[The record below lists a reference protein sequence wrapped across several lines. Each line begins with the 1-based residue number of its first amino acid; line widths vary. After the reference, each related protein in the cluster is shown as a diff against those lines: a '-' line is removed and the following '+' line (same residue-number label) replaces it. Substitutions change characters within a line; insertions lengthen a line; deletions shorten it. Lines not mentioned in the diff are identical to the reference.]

1 MFGFQPSARAA
12 RVLVIATAWAASAKT
27 ARADTSVS
35 SDAQLAGP
43 VDRSAIVR
51 AAVARNPAVKAA
63 EQKARAVGLSAQTE
77 GRLPPPEV
85 MGQVWQ
91 VPFSKPYALNSQ
103 MIMIGVHQS
112 FPAPGSLDAR
122 QESRERDAE
131 AEEAMAGDRA
141 RQIARDADHAFVAYV
156 EATAKHRIHGEHLE
170 IARHVLDV
178 AQARHGAGGPLT
190 DVTQAEV
197 EMARVEADVI
207 TDATLVRSAR
217 VRINALLAREPGSAL
232 GPPVEGEPALPA
244 WSTQTLLTKARQVRP
259 ELRAAVAERE
269 AKRLGARAANR
280 EATWPS
286 FKVGAF
292 YFAPT
297 DSAPQHGYGFDAA
310 VTLPWLW
317 GAADRKS
324 AAEEQYAV
332 AASTN
337 VEAAH
342 IPIDAEVVTAE
353 SNAQSAG
360 YRLQVMRD
368 RVLPATKRAFD
379 VARDGYESGR
389 TDELTILAAARAVV
403 DVEHDIVMARGS
415 LDHALAD
422 LDAAVGVHVPLAPL
436 GAFAAAHGD
445 DHGR

>member
-1 MFGFQPSARAA
+1 MAVGASVRAETTPSLDARLAA
-12 RVLVIATAWAASAKT
+12 
-27 ARADTSVS
+27 
-35 SDAQLAGP
+35 P
-43 VDRSAIVR
+43 VDRTVIIR
-51 AAVARNPAVKAA
+51 AAVARNPSVKAA
-63 EQKARAVGLSAQTE
+63 EQKARALGLAARAE

-91 VPFSKPYALNSQ
+91 VPLSKPYALNSQ

-112 FPAPGSLDAR
+112 FPAPGSLGAREEARGQDA
-122 QESRERDAE
+122 Q

-141 RQIARDADHAFVAYV
+141 RQIARDADHAFVDYV
-156 EATAKHRIHGEHLE
+156 EATGKHRIHGEHLE
-170 IARHVLDV
+170 VARHILEI

-197 EMARVEADVI
+197 EMARVEADVV

-217 VRINALLAREPGSAL
+217 ARINALLARDPGSVL
-232 GPPVEGEPALPA
+232 GSPVEGAPALPS
-244 WSTQTLLTKARQVRP
+244 WNTQTLLAKAREARP
-259 ELRAAVAERE
+259 ELKAAVAQRE
-269 AKRLGARAANR
+269 AKRLDARAANR

-297 DSAPQHGYGFDAA
+297 DSNPQHGYGFDAA

-332 AASTN
+332 AASTSAD
-337 VEAAH
+337 AAH

-353 SNAQSAG
+353 SRAQSAA

-368 RVLPATKRAFD
+368 RVLPATKRALD

-403 DVEHDIVMARGS
+403 DVEHDLVMDRAT

-422 LDAAVGVHVPLAPL
+422 LDAAVGVSVPLVPL
-436 GAFAAAHGD
+436 GPFEQPRGGD
-445 DHGR
+445 HVR

>member
-1 MFGFQPSARAA
+1 MFGFQLSARAA
-12 RVLVIATAWAASAKT
+12 RVFVIGTAWAASAGT
-27 ARADTSVS
+27 ARADASVS

-63 EQKARAVGLSAQTE
+63 EQRARAVGLSARTE

-91 VPFSKPYALNSQ
+91 VPLSKPYALNAQ

-122 QESRERDAE
+122 QEARQREAE
-131 AEEAMAGDRA
+131 AEEAMVGDRA
-141 RQIARDADHAFVAYV
+141 RQIARDADHAFVDYV

-170 IARHVLDV
+170 VARHVLDV

-217 VRINALLAREPGSAL
+217 VRINALLAREPESAL
-232 GPPVEGEPALPA
+232 GPPVEGEPALPV
-244 WSTQTLLTKARQVRP
+244 WTTQTLLTKAREVRP

-292 YFAPT
+292 YFVPT

-317 GAADRKS
+317 GAADSRS
-324 AAEEQYAV
+324 VAEEQYAV

-337 VEAAH
+337 VEAAR

-403 DVEHDIVMARGS
+403 DVEHDIVMARGR

-445 DHGR
+445 DHAR